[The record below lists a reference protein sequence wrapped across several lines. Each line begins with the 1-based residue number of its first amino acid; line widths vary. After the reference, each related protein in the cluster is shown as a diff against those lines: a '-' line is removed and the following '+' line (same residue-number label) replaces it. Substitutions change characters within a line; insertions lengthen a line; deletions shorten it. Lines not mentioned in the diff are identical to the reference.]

1 MPCNDKGPL
10 QAFHFLDPSCG
21 DLLRCQVTS
30 VRFIPSVGRSCLFHS
45 LFKIYEFL
53 LKFLSNIRETYNMMT
68 LINTNVLY
76 FSVNSSSGRCFMS
89 SLTALEYLGPDWPW
103 QLASFTVF
111 SKERKDITTNQ

>member
-10 QAFHFLDPSCG
+10 QAFHFLDPRCG

-53 LKFLSNIRETYNMMT
+53 LKFLSNIRETYNMMI